1 MLEKKVRKSLIETKE
16 RKEKLLIEEKL
27 IKNRLSMVF
36 EGIKSE
42 KQFKELSEE
51 KKLKL
56 SVKFIQEVSYL
67 MESGI
72 INEDVDFG
80 GLLKSIFGNAFGGV
94 AQTMVEPLINSV
106 LSSIGFGDGFIKN
119 FLISYLTSRP
129 SDVIKSFSDCNL
141 MAKLV
146 GQGIVEA
153 MVMTMQRKSGYGG
166 FGYDLIR
173 NTLGSVLES
182 SEFISGIEKGLAGTI
197 CSVIG
202 KFTNNTKEVANKL
215 KSGVT
220 TTTNTA
226 VA

>member
-1 MLEKKVRKSLIETKE
+1 MLEKKIRKSLIETKE

-27 IKNRLSMVF
+27 IKDRLSMVF

-42 KQFKELSEE
+42 KHFKGLSEE
-51 KKLKL
+51 KQLKL

-146 GQGIVEA
+146 GQCIVEA

-173 NTLGSVLES
+173 NTLGGAIKDTA
-182 SEFISGIEKGLAGTI
+182 FMKGIETGIEDIVCNLF
-197 CSVIG
+197 S
-202 KFTNNTKEVANKL
+202 KFTDNAKEVVTKL
-215 KSGVT
+215 EGTPVT
-220 TTTNTA
+220 G
-226 VA
+226 